1 MRVQHGGA
9 CILKIVI
16 SNMQM
21 CVAWQP
27 VANEE
32 RRGDGEGSEL
42 GRLKP

>member
-32 RRGDGEGSEL
+32 RRVTVKGASWGG
-42 GRLKP
+42 